1 MNHNASL
8 FNCVNPKEDMKLKN
22 MPIIKSVVGLTCL
35 FFLVLSVEAQVNIET
50 LRRLDSKPGWYND
63 ITLSLTYQSGN
74 TDLLRFKSSLRSDY
88 WFNRYHTFGIA
99 TLQHGEQGGKLYTDK
114 GFIHLRGARS
124 IIERLGVEM
133 FLQKQFNESILL
145 RDRNLAGGGVRISA
159 LKQRTNKKNTGL
171 NLYLGVGGMWENE
184 TINDEG
190 HGEVETNIIRS
201 TNYISAT
208 WRTDDRFSVVITGY
222 YQPYIQ
228 RLSDFRVLS
237 ESRLEFHVT
246 KRVSVNTRLNIRY
259 DSEPPTDVE
268 AHDLEI
274 VNGLSYKF

>member
-1 MNHNASL
+1 
-8 FNCVNPKEDMKLKN
+8 MKIAK
-22 MPIIKSVVGLTCL
+22 MCIIKYAVSLTCL
-35 FFLVLSVEAQVNIET
+35 LVLTVGAKAQVNIET

-88 WFNRYHTFGIA
+88 WFDKYHTFGIA
-99 TLQHGEQGGKLYTDK
+99 TLQQGKQGGKLYTDK

-124 IIERLGVEM
+124 IIEHLGVEM

-145 RDRNLAGGGVRISA
+145 RDRNLAGGGMRISV
-159 LKQRTNKKNTGL
+159 LKRRTITSGTGL
-171 NLYLGVGGMWENE
+171 NLYLGIGAMWENE
-184 TINDEG
+184 TINDKG
-190 HGEVETNIIRS
+190 HGEIETNIIRS
-201 TNYISAT
+201 TNYISAA
-208 WRTDDRFSVVITGY
+208 WRIDKRFTVVVTGY
-222 YQPYIQ
+222 FQPYTQ
-228 RLSDFRVLS
+228 RFSDFRILS
-237 ESRLEFHVT
+237 ESRFDFHVT
-246 KRVSVNTRLNIRY
+246 KTVSINTRLNIRY